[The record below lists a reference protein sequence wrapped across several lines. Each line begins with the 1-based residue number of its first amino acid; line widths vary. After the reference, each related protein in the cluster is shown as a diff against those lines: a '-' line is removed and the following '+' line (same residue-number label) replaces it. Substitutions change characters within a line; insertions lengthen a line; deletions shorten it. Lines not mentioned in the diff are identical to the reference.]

1 MYLIEKRGFAGAVVI
16 VLLLLIAAAPYAG
29 AAPPMCDVA
38 YDGNQGTSYERS
50 VTKAY
55 NFLLSAD
62 SKLNACNYVNGGP
75 WQPCAEADKLM
86 GEADTILIHVF
97 NYSFVKRCWNCEPGH
112 EKQGPLVK
120 PSLVNVAYYLAML
133 DSKLEQRT
141 GYVGYRSYENTF
153 SNIKGW
159 IGPSYPYCAAPTSPP
174 PPPALEN
181 CVDGVDNDRDGQ
193 VDCADPDCPNDTSGY
208 KELQCS
214 DGRDNDCDRHVDCD
228 DIDCT
233 LAPNCNRSQAP
244 PPGPTGTWVQV
255 SQATN
260 PLVKPVD
267 TGWRTNNDNYFIK
280 ESRIVSQTTLYQQRK
295 LVRSGE
301 TIKFTQFTFQL
312 LSPIP
317 NVIKAGDTLELTIS
331 GKGEY
336 GARDQYNSAEVCL
349 GQVWL
354 ENERGN
360 TIKIARVNL
369 TFNQRTGRQTLKFTV
384 PASLPQEF
392 HINYAI
398 SGTAAFISWTYQK
411 R

>member
-1 MYLIEKRGFAGAVVI
+1 MSFYAKLIFTLGAA
-16 VLLLLIAAAPYAG
+16 LLLGCIFHTPDIQAAPSL
-29 AAPPMCDVA
+29 CNIA
-38 YDGNQGTSYERS
+38 YDGQQGTQYEQS

-55 NFLLSAD
+55 NYLLSAD
-62 SKLNACNYVNGGP
+62 SKLNACNYANGGP

-86 GEADTILIHVF
+86 SEADRILIHVF
-97 NYSFVKRCWNCEPGH
+97 NYSFVNRCWKCEPGH
-112 EKQGPLVK
+112 ESQGTLVQ
-120 PSLVNVAYYLAML
+120 PSLVNVAYYLAKL
-133 DSKLEQRT
+133 DSKLDQRT
-141 GYVGYRSYENTF
+141 GYRGFRVYENTF

-159 IGPSYPYCAAPTSPP
+159 IGPQYPYCAAPTAPP

-193 VDCADPDCPNDTSGY
+193 VDCADPDCPNQTSGY
-208 KELQCS
+208 KELQCG
-214 DGRDNDCDRHVDCD
+214 DGRDNDCDRYVDCD

-233 LAPNCNRSQAP
+233 LAASCNRSQAP
-244 PPGPTGTWVQV
+244 PPGPSGVWVNV
-255 SQATN
+255 SEATN
-260 PLVKPVD
+260 PLVKPAD
-267 TGWRTNNDNYFIK
+267 EGWRTNSDNYFIK
-280 ESRIVSQTTLYQQRK
+280 ESIIIPPKTLYQERK

-301 TIKFTQFTFQL
+301 VIKSTRFTFQL

-317 NVIKAGDTLELTIS
+317 NVIKAGETLELTIS
-331 GKGEY
+331 GKAEY

-369 TFNQRTGRQTLKFTV
+369 TFNQRTGTQTLKFTI

-398 SGTAAFISWTYQK
+398 SGTAAYISWTYQK